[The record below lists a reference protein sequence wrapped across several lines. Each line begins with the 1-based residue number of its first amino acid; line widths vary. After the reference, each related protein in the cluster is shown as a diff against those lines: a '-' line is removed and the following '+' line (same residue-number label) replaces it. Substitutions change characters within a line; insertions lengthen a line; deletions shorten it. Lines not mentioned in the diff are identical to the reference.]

1 MKIGGHNL
9 MQVLNIIS
17 VHYANDYSTKM
28 VIDSAIWVLKCI
40 QVMGRS
46 GRQAYSVN
54 QKQQRNAI
62 ISSDCV
68 LCYDFLR

>member
-17 VHYANDYSTKM
+17 VHCANDYSTKM
-28 VIDSAIWVLKCI
+28 AIDSAIWVLKCI
-40 QVMGRS
+40 QVM

-68 LCYDFLR
+68 LCYDFLW